1 MTLKRSRPEI
11 TVDVRSGFTFLAL
24 NKAAQKL
31 FSVWN
36 SKQVAIDRP
45 SESKKARSDINSDF
59 CESNHEIDNNV
70 ADGDVNEYIK
80 VTVHCN

>member
-1 MTLKRSRPEI
+1 MIALTEI

>member
-1 MTLKRSRPEI
+1 MSVILQ
-11 TVDVRSGFTFLAL
+11 

-31 FSVWN
+31 FSGWN

-59 CESNHEIDNNV
+59 CECNREIDNNV